1 MSTYTVC
8 FGLPRPSPDP
18 CAHPSAGHV
27 LRVHKLVLLASSA
40 HFERILQAS
49 PEGQQPIIILD
60 GTRYADLRALVDY
73 MYRGEVNIEQ
83 DQLSS
88 LLKTAETL
96 KVTNKQSARPTLKYT
111 GRALADTHCNTLH
124 ILTTLSQ

>member
-1 MSTYTVC
+1 M
-8 FGLPRPSPDP
+8 
-18 CAHPSAGHV
+18 PSAPPSGQV

-49 PEGQQPIIILD
+49 PEGQQPVIIMD

-96 KVTNKQSARPTLKYT
+96 KVRPREGKGMRLWW
-111 GRALADTHCNTLH
+111 L
-124 ILTTLSQ
+124 

>member
-1 MSTYTVC
+1 M
-8 FGLPRPSPDP
+8 
-18 CAHPSAGHV
+18 
-27 LRVHKLVLLASSA
+27 LLASSA

-96 KVTNKQSARPTLKYT
+96 KVTNKQSARPNKKYT
-111 GRALADTHCNTLH
+111 GCALADTHWNTLH

>member
-1 MSTYTVC
+1 M
-8 FGLPRPSPDP
+8 
-18 CAHPSAGHV
+18 

-49 PEGQQPIIILD
+49 PEGQQPVIIMD
-60 GTRYADLRALVDY
+60 GTRFADLRALVDY

-96 KVTNKQSARPTLKYT
+96 KVML
-111 GRALADTHCNTLH
+111 LLH
-124 ILTTLSQ
+124 RLT

>member
-1 MSTYTVC
+1 M
-8 FGLPRPSPDP
+8 
-18 CAHPSAGHV
+18 
-27 LRVHKLVLLASSA
+27 LLASSA

-49 PEGQQPIIILD
+49 PEGQQPVIILD

-96 KVTNKQSARPTLKYT
+96 KVRSQGTRGCVLFCE
-111 GRALADTHCNTLH
+111 REALAKGYKKCGKRSTE
-124 ILTTLSQ
+124 SASSY

>member
-1 MSTYTVC
+1 M
-8 FGLPRPSPDP
+8 
-18 CAHPSAGHV
+18 
-27 LRVHKLVLLASSA
+27 
-40 HFERILQAS
+40 
-49 PEGQQPIIILD
+49 D

-96 KVTNKQSARPTLKYT
+96 KVRVRGKGL
-111 GRALADTHCNTLH
+111 
-124 ILTTLSQ
+124 